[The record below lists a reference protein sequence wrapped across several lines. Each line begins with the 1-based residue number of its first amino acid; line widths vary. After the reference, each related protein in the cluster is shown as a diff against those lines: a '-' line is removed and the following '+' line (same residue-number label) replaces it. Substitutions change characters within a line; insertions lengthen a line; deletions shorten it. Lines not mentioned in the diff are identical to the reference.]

1 LTSLFLER
9 EVSQSIARNPLT
21 ESKSSLR
28 ATLLGKREAQGSQA
42 DRPVRDAALAQ
53 RLSGVIGGYPEVLCI
68 GFYWPVAAEFDARN
82 VLAAWLALDP
92 SRHAALPVVV
102 EPRAPL
108 VFHAWSPD
116 AAMKEG
122 RYRIPVP
129 HDERLVA
136 PDLLL
141 VPCVGFDD
149 ARYRLGYGGG
159 YYDRTLDAWP
169 TAKKPVTVGVAFEA
183 GRCGAGSIPHEAHD
197 VPLDVIVTEAQTY

>member
-1 LTSLFLER
+1 
-9 EVSQSIARNPLT
+9 VSQSIARNPMT

-42 DRPVRDAALAQ
+42 DRPVRDAALAR
-53 RLSGVIGGYPEVLCI
+53 RLTEAIGRYPEATCI

-82 VLAAWLALDP
+82 VMAAWLASAP
-92 SRHAALPVVV
+92 SRSAALPVVV
-102 EPRAPL
+102 EPRAPM

-129 HDERLVA
+129 RDERVMV

-149 ARYRLGYGGG
+149 SRYRLGYGGG
-159 YYDRTLDAWP
+159 YYDRTLGAWP
-169 TAKKPVTVGVAFEA
+169 AGTKPVTVGVAFEA
-183 GRCGAGSIPHEAHD
+183 GRCEAGSIPHEAHD
-197 VPLDVIVTEAQTY
+197 LPLDLVVTEAGTY

>member
-1 LTSLFLER
+1 M
-9 EVSQSIARNPLT
+9 T

-42 DRPVRDAALAQ
+42 DQPLRDAALAQ
-53 RLSGVIGGYPEVLCI
+53 RLLSAIGSYPEALCI

-82 VLAAWLALDP
+82 VMAAWLASDP
-92 SRHAALPVVV
+92 SRTAALPVVV
-102 EPRAPL
+102 EPRAPM
-108 VFHAWSPD
+108 VFHAWSAH

-129 HDERLVA
+129 KDERVVV

-159 YYDRTLDAWP
+159 YYDRTLGAWP
-169 TAKKPVTVGVAFEA
+169 GGKKPVTVGVAYES
-183 GRCGAGSIPHEAHD
+183 GRCDAGSIPHEAHD
-197 VPLDVIVTEAQTY
+197 LPLDGVVTEARTY

>member
-1 LTSLFLER
+1 
-9 EVSQSIARNPLT
+9 VSQSIARNPMT

-42 DRPVRDAALAQ
+42 DRPVRDAALAL
-53 RLSGVIGGYPEVLCI
+53 RLSGVISGYPKVACI
-68 GFYWPVAAEFDARN
+68 GFYWPVAAEFDARK
-82 VLAAWLALDP
+82 VLASWLALDP
-92 SRHAALPVVV
+92 SRTAALPVVV
-102 EPRAPL
+102 EPRAPM

-129 HDERLVA
+129 LDERVVV

-141 VPCVGFDD
+141 VPCVGFDG

-169 TAKKPVTVGVAFEA
+169 GAKKPVTVGVAFEA
-183 GRCGAGSIPHEAHD
+183 GRCDAGSIPHEAHD
-197 VPLDVIVTEAQTY
+197 VPLDGVVTEAGTY

>member
-21 ESKSSLR
+21 ESKSGLR
-28 ATLLGKREAQGSQA
+28 ATLLGKREAQGSEA
-42 DRPVRDAALAQ
+42 DQPARDTALAQ
-53 RLSGVIGGYPEVLCI
+53 RLSRVIERYPEAACI
-68 GFYWPVAAEFDARN
+68 GFYWPVAAEFDARD
-82 VLAAWLALDP
+82 VVVAWLASDP
-92 SRHAALPVVV
+92 SRGAALPVVV
-102 EPRAPL
+102 EAHAPM
-108 VFHAWSPD
+108 VFHAWSAD
-116 AAMKEG
+116 APMKAG

-129 HDERLVA
+129 RDERVVV

-159 YYDRTLDAWP
+159 YYDRTLGAWP
-169 TAKKPVTVGVAFEA
+169 GEKKPVTVGVAYES

-197 VPLDVIVTEAQTY
+197 LPLDVIVTEAGTY